1 MALVSDYTRTSSSLL
16 GQTRSI
22 KSSLKSTQKSINN
35 INKVFERRTRI
46 RSSIFKT
53 RQLVNNRKL
62 ETIRRKEQRDA
73 IDAAKFSIAKTP
85 NPGTRL
91 RNSGK
96 SFLGRIL
103 DFIASLAIGWILSN
117 LPIWIKYGQ
126 AFVKRVNAL
135 WSSLTGF
142 VNGVGSFISSFGNT
156 LLGVLGDIAAFNFA
170 NIPSTVENNIDG
182 LENSINDMVLEFEK
196 GFSLFKQPLID
207 ESEMEEPTQPTPQ
220 EQSGA
225 SVPYGAPGAQV
236 GPSMTA
242 TGGTSASPYIYS
254 GFRTSGRP
262 RHNGID
268 ISGGPWSKVG
278 NPISVIKPGVVADRG
293 VDQNGWGNFVV
304 VKHDDGTYSLYGHLS
319 QINVNKGDKIE
330 NKAGAAKVIGK
341 LGSTGRSE
349 GPHLHFELG
358 TGWNGG
364 TLTGHMNPSPYID
377 SYTRIGGDVKVTAPA
392 AISPTAQPQ
401 QTLMGQPAPT
411 GGTLSTPQL
420 VALAKQAGMSQNV
433 NVSGYSGPL
442 SVLMGAV
449 GMQESRG
456 KSTSMRSDTEVY
468 GLWQIRFPVH
478 RASLAKIGIT
488 SPQQLYDP
496 LLNAKAAKMIYD
508 SQGITAWSGFTD
520 GNYKKFLPEA
530 QKAAGI
536 APGQFTAMQQQN
548 VPGSITPSNEGEV
561 VFAQFPSSGAAVP
574 GGMEGS
580 SGGYGGGGGSSQVP
594 PSSKSEGEVLNNF
607 IKNKLLVELSY
618 L

>member
-62 ETIRRKEQRDA
+62 EAIRRKEQRDA

-401 QTLMGQPAPT
+401 QTLMGQPAPK
-411 GGTLSTPQL
+411 GGTLSTDQL
-420 VALAKQAGMSQNV
+420 VALAKQVGFNQQNAV
-433 NVSGYSGPL
+433 IAAAVAKAESGGGSGKLNNTPSTGDL
-442 SVLMGAV
+442 S
-449 GMQESRG
+449 
-456 KSTSMRSDTEVY
+456 Y
-468 GLWQIRFPVH
+468 GLWQINMIDRLGPSRLKQF
-478 RASLAKIGIT
+478 GI
-488 SPQQLYDP
+488 SSYEQLYDP
-496 LLNAKAAKMIYD
+496 LTNARAAFIL
-508 SQGITAWSGFTD
+508 SGGSNFSPWSV
-520 GNYKKFLPEA
+520 YKSVKYKSFLPEA